1 MFRFINIRRAG
12 TAIKAVRGRYD
23 HFEQAPLEPGEEPE
37 PGQFTKDGKEV
48 AGQLTHFQALTAAV
62 SGTVGLGNIAGVAV
76 AIAIGGPGATLW
88 MIVSGL
94 LGMSTKF
101 VECTLGVKYREVGS
115 DGSIHGGPM
124 YYLSKGFG
132 ESGFKKSGK
141 VLAVIFAVMCVGAS
155 LGGGN
160 ALQSNQAIAQ
170 VMYTVGLEG
179 GFVKTLFGLGMA
191 VGIGLVIIG
200 GIQRIGSFTEKLVP
214 FMSVIYI
221 LGCLTVIIYHYNYIG
236 DAISLIVS
244 EAFSPRAGLGGFI
257 GVLLTGF
264 RRACF
269 SNEAG
274 IGSSPIAHAAVKT
287 RYPASEGLVALLE
300 PFIDTVVVCTLT
312 ALTIVFFNSGGAF
325 EYGQQD
331 AMGNVVLKETGQAVG
346 GVELTSLAF
355 DDVIPN
361 FSIVLSIAI
370 FLFAFSTMLS
380 WSYYGLQSWKYLFG
394 KSKAAD
400 ITYKV
405 LFLFFVVIGAATTLD
420 AVIKFSDAMILA
432 MIFPNIIGLIFL
444 APKVKSELKRYE
456 EAIRQFGERK
466 H

>member
-1 MFRFINIRRAG
+1 M
-12 TAIKAVRGRYD
+12 
-23 HFEQAPLEPGEEPE
+23 
-37 PGQFTKDGKEV
+37 
-48 AGQLTHFQALTAAV
+48 
-62 SGTVGLGNIAGVAV
+62 
-76 AIAIGGPGATLW
+76 
-88 MIVSGL
+88 
-94 LGMSTKF
+94 
-101 VECTLGVKYREVGS
+101 
-115 DGSIHGGPM
+115 
-124 YYLSKGFG
+124 
-132 ESGFKKSGK
+132 
-141 VLAVIFAVMCVGAS
+141 
-155 LGGGN
+155 
-160 ALQSNQAIAQ
+160 
-170 VMYTVGLEG
+170 
-179 GFVKTLFGLGMA
+179 
-191 VGIGLVIIG
+191 
-200 GIQRIGSFTEKLVP
+200 
-214 FMSVIYI
+214 
-221 LGCLTVIIYHYNYIG
+221 
-236 DAISLIVS
+236 
-244 EAFSPRAGLGGFI
+244 
-257 GVLLTGF
+257 
-264 RRACF
+264 
-269 SNEAG
+269 
-274 IGSSPIAHAAVKT
+274 
-287 RYPASEGLVALLE
+287 VALLE

-456 EAIRQFGERK
+456 EAIRQFGER
-466 H
+466 